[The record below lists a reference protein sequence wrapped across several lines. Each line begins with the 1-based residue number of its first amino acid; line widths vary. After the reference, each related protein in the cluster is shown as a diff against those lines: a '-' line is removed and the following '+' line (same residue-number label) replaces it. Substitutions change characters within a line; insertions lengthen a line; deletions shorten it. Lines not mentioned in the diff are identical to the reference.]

1 MVRLPASETLKRLR
15 TLNYR
20 MQISS
25 DLYSRRRGRRPK
37 QGKRPG
43 ESRET
48 PPPVRSER
56 PHGEDPELPTNVTT
70 LVLRAIFMDGAVYD
84 VIRNHA
90 GASMS
95 ALGVVVAVALLIA
108 TGLRNVESIFLEGKH
123 PALWFILRVNIV
135 VLGWLLWWAVVAI
148 LGLWVFKGRATRS
161 QLLRALGI
169 ASAPA
174 ALVAFSEI
182 DVALMNQTVG
192 EAMVLFGV
200 LWTLVVGTHAIKET
214 LNIPWYPAAILGG
227 VGWAIAWVLFLSAL
241 MWTPSAEAV
250 TPSPSDSGTATS
262 TSQGL

>member
-1 MVRLPASETLKRLR
+1 
-15 TLNYR
+15 

-25 DLYSRRRGRRPK
+25 DLYSRRRGRRSQ
-37 QGKRPG
+37 QGQDRGKGQRSG
-43 ESRET
+43 ERRET

-56 PHGEDPELPTNVTT
+56 SDDDGPELPSNVTT
-70 LVLRAIFMDGAVYD
+70 LVLRAIVLDGAVYN

-90 GASMS
+90 GANMS

-108 TGLRNVESIFLEGKH
+108 TGLRNVESIFLEGAH

-135 VLGWLLWWAVVAI
+135 VLGWLLWWAIVAI
-148 LGLWVFKGRATRS
+148 FGLWVFKGRATRS

-182 DVALMNQTVG
+182 NVDLMNQTVG

-200 LWTLVVGTHAIKET
+200 LWTLVTGTQAIKET
-214 LNIPWYPAAILGG
+214 LNIPWYPAAILGL

-241 MWTPSAEAV
+241 MWSPSAEAIA
-250 TPSPSDSGTATS
+250 PSPSDSGTATS